1 MAFQTGTRIRP
12 ELANADYSGFVNA
25 ANIRA
30 QSLADLGAQIGGAIK
45 ARGEK
50 KEKARLNKQAAEMV
64 LGLSQQYGL
73 GIETM
78 DDAKI
83 AVDVFGGGAAAVNS
97 LSNLA
102 QDFKKGTPG
111 PSAFTSSEMGNFMDV
126 SAQLGF
132 RDLSQM
138 DVRDGVMYYQG
149 KPISQQ
155 DQDLFTAT
163 ESGLDF
169 YNRAKNRWDAL
180 QITDQKPSDKTPRPR
195 VPRPNKDTYYYGP

>member
-1 MAFQTGTRIRP
+1 MAFQTGTQIRP
-12 ELANADYSGFVNA
+12 ELADADYSGFVNA
-25 ANIRA
+25 ASIRA

-50 KEKARLNKQAAEMV
+50 KEKAKLNKQAAEMV
-64 LGLSQQYGL
+64 LGLSQKYGL

-83 AVDVFGGGAAAVNS
+83 AVDVFGGGASALDT
-97 LSNLA
+97 LSKLS
-102 QDFKKGTPG
+102 QDFKKGIPG
-111 PSAFTSSEMGNFMDV
+111 PSTVTSSEMNNFMDF

-132 RDLSQM
+132 IDLSKM

-180 QITDQKPSDKTPRPR
+180 KITDQKPSGKTPSAGAP
-195 VPRPNKDTYYYGP
+195 PKKDTYYYGP

>member
-1 MAFQTGTRIRP
+1 MAFQTGTKIRP
-12 ELANADYSGFVNA
+12 ELADADYSGFVNA
-25 ANIRA
+25 ASIRA

-50 KEKARLNKQAAEMV
+50 KEKAKLNKQAAEMV
-64 LGLSQQYGL
+64 LGLSQKYSL

-83 AVDVFGGGAAAVNS
+83 AVDVFGGGAAALDS
-97 LSNLA
+97 LSKLS
-102 QDFKKGTPG
+102 QDFKKGIAG
-111 PSAFTSSEMGNFMDV
+111 PSTVTSSEMGNFMDF

-132 RDLSQM
+132 IDLSKM
-138 DVRDGVMYYQG
+138 DVRDGVMYYLG

-155 DQDLFTAT
+155 DQDLLTAT

-180 QITDQKPSDKTPRPR
+180 QITDQKPSGKTPSAGAP
-195 VPRPNKDTYYYGP
+195 PKKDTYYYGP

>member
-1 MAFQTGTRIRP
+1 MAFQTGTKIRP

-25 ANIRA
+25 ASIRA

-50 KEKARLNKQAAEMV
+50 KEKAKLNKQAAEMV
-64 LGLSQQYGL
+64 LGLSQKYGL

-83 AVDVFGGGAAAVNS
+83 AVDVFGGGASALDS
-97 LSNLA
+97 LSKLSQA
-102 QDFKKGTPG
+102 FKKGIAG
-111 PSAFTSSEMGNFMDV
+111 PSTVTSSEMGNFMDF

-132 RDLSQM
+132 IDLSKM

-155 DQDLFTAT
+155 DQDLLTAT

-180 QITDQKPSDKTPRPR
+180 QITDQKPSGKTPSAGAP
-195 VPRPNKDTYYYGP
+195 PKKDTYYYGP

>member
-1 MAFQTGTRIRP
+1 MAFQTGTQIRP
-12 ELANADYSGFVNA
+12 ELADADYSGFVNA
-25 ANIRA
+25 ASIRA

-64 LGLSQQYGL
+64 LGLSQKYGL
-73 GIETM
+73 GIDTM

-83 AVDVFGGGAAAVNS
+83 AIDVFGGGASAVDT
-97 LSNLA
+97 LSKLS
-102 QDFKKGTPG
+102 QDFKKGIPG
-111 PSAFTSSEMGNFMDV
+111 PSSVTSSEMNNFMDF

-132 RDLSQM
+132 TDLSKM
-138 DVRDGVMYYQG
+138 NVRDGVMYYQG

-180 QITDQKPSDKTPRPR
+180 KITDQKPSVKTPSAGAP
-195 VPRPNKDTYYYGP
+195 PKKDTYYYGP

>member
-1 MAFQTGTRIRP
+1 MAFQTGTKIRP
-12 ELANADYSGFVNA
+12 ELADADYSGFVNA
-25 ANIRA
+25 ASIRA

-50 KEKARLNKQAAEMV
+50 KEKAKLNKQAAEMV
-64 LGLSQQYGL
+64 LGLSQKYSL

-83 AVDVFGGGAAAVNS
+83 AVDVFGGGAEALNS
-97 LSNLA
+97 LSKLS
-102 QDFKKGTPG
+102 QDFKNGIPG
-111 PSAFTSSEMGNFMDV
+111 PSSVTSSEMNNFMDF

-132 RDLSQM
+132 IDLSKM

-180 QITDQKPSDKTPRPR
+180 QITDQKPSGKTPSAGASQK
-195 VPRPNKDTYYYGP
+195 KDTYYYGP

>member
-1 MAFQTGTRIRP
+1 MAFQTGTQIRP
-12 ELANADYSGFVNA
+12 ELADADYSGFVNA
-25 ANIRA
+25 ASIRA

-78 DDAKI
+78 DHAKI
-83 AVDVFGGGAAAVNS
+83 AVDVFGGGAEALNS
-97 LSNLA
+97 LSKLS
-102 QDFKKGTPG
+102 QDFNEGKAG
-111 PSAFTSSEMGNFMDV
+111 PSTVKSSEMKNFMDF

-132 RDLSQM
+132 IDLSKM

-155 DQDLFTAT
+155 DQDLLTAT

-180 QITDQKPSDKTPRPR
+180 QITDQKPSGKTPSAGASQK
-195 VPRPNKDTYYYGP
+195 KDTYYYGP

>member
-1 MAFQTGTRIRP
+1 MAFQTGTQIRP
-12 ELANADYSGFVNA
+12 ELADADYSGFVNA
-25 ANIRA
+25 ASIRA

-50 KEKARLNKQAAEMV
+50 KEKAKLNKQAAEMV
-64 LGLSQQYGL
+64 LGLSQKYSL

-83 AVDVFGGGAAAVNS
+83 AVDVFGGGAEALNS
-97 LSNLA
+97 LSKLS
-102 QDFKKGTPG
+102 QDFKNGIPG
-111 PSAFTSSEMGNFMDV
+111 PSSVTSSEMNNFMDF

-132 RDLSQM
+132 IDLSKM

-155 DQDLFTAT
+155 DQDLLTAT

-180 QITDQKPSDKTPRPR
+180 QITDQKPSGKTPSAGASQK
-195 VPRPNKDTYYYGP
+195 KDTYYYGP

>member
-1 MAFQTGTRIRP
+1 MAFQTGTQIRP

-50 KEKARLNKQAAEMV
+50 KEKAKLNKQAAEMV
-64 LGLSQQYGL
+64 LGLSQKYGL

-83 AVDVFGGGAAAVNS
+83 AVDVFGGGASALDS
-97 LSNLA
+97 LSKLSQA
-102 QDFKKGTPG
+102 FKKGIAG
-111 PSAFTSSEMGNFMDV
+111 PSTVTSSEMGNFMDF

-132 RDLSQM
+132 IDLSKM

-155 DQDLFTAT
+155 DQDLLTAT

-180 QITDQKPSDKTPRPR
+180 QITDQKPSGKTPSAGAP
-195 VPRPNKDTYYYGP
+195 PKKDTYYYGP

>member
-1 MAFQTGTRIRP
+1 MAFQTGTQIRP
-12 ELANADYSGFVNA
+12 ELADADYSGFVNA
-25 ANIRA
+25 ASIRA

-45 ARGEK
+45 ASGEK

-64 LGLSQQYGL
+64 LGLSQKYSL

-97 LSNLA
+97 LSKLS
-102 QDFKKGTPG
+102 QDFNKGIAG
-111 PSAFTSSEMGNFMDV
+111 PSTVTSSEMGNFMNV

-132 RDLSQM
+132 IDFSKM

-155 DQDLFTAT
+155 DQDLLTAT

-180 QITDQKPSDKTPRPR
+180 QITDQKPSGKTPSADASPK
-195 VPRPNKDTYYYGP
+195 KDTYYYGP

>member
-1 MAFQTGTRIRP
+1 MAFQAGTQIRP

-25 ANIRA
+25 ASIRA

-45 ARGEK
+45 ASNEK
-50 KEKARLNKQAAEMV
+50 KEKARLNKQAAEML

-73 GIETM
+73 GIETTA
-78 DDAKI
+78 DANAAIK
-83 AVDVFGGGAAAVNS
+83 VFGDAAAAVNS
-97 LSNLA
+97 LSRLS
-102 QDFKKGTPG
+102 QDFKKGIAG
-111 PSAFTSSEMGNFMDV
+111 PSTVKSSEMENFMNV
-126 SAQLGF
+126 STQLGF
-132 RDLSQM
+132 ADLSKM

-155 DQDLFTAT
+155 EQDLFTAT

-180 QITDQKPSDKTPRPR
+180 QIIDQKPSGKTPSAGAAPK
-195 VPRPNKDTYYYGP
+195 KDTYYYGP

>member
-1 MAFQTGTRIRP
+1 MAFQTGTQIRP
-12 ELANADYSGFVNA
+12 ELADADYSGFVNA
-25 ANIRA
+25 ASIRA

-50 KEKARLNKQAAEMV
+50 KEKAKLNKQAAEMV
-64 LGLSQQYGL
+64 LGLSQKYGL

-83 AVDVFGGGAAAVNS
+83 AVDVFGGGASALDS
-97 LSNLA
+97 LSKLSQA
-102 QDFKKGTPG
+102 FKKGIAG
-111 PSAFTSSEMGNFMDV
+111 PSTVTSSEMGNFMDF

-132 RDLSQM
+132 IDLSKM

-155 DQDLFTAT
+155 DQDLLTAT

-180 QITDQKPSDKTPRPR
+180 QITDQKPSGKTPSAGASPK
-195 VPRPNKDTYYYGP
+195 NDTYYYGP

>member
-1 MAFQTGTRIRP
+1 MAFQTGTKIRP
-12 ELANADYSGFVNA
+12 ELADADYSGFVNA
-25 ANIRA
+25 ASIRA

-50 KEKARLNKQAAEMV
+50 KEKAKLNKQAAEMV
-64 LGLSQQYGL
+64 LGLSQKYGL

-83 AVDVFGGGAAAVNS
+83 AVDVFGGGASALDS
-97 LSNLA
+97 LSKLSQA
-102 QDFKKGTPG
+102 FKKGIPG
-111 PSAFTSSEMGNFMDV
+111 PSTVTSSEMGNFMDF

-132 RDLSQM
+132 IDLSKM

-180 QITDQKPSDKTPRPR
+180 QITDQKPSGKTPSAGAP
-195 VPRPNKDTYYYGP
+195 PKKDTYYYGP

>member
-1 MAFQTGTRIRP
+1 MAFQTGTKIRP
-12 ELANADYSGFVNA
+12 ELADADYSGFVNA
-25 ANIRA
+25 ASIRA

-50 KEKARLNKQAAEMV
+50 KEKAKLNKQAAEMV
-64 LGLSQQYGL
+64 LGLSQKYSL

-83 AVDVFGGGAAAVNS
+83 AVDVFGGGAEALDS
-97 LSNLA
+97 LSKLS
-102 QDFKKGTPG
+102 QDFKKGIPG
-111 PSAFTSSEMGNFMDV
+111 PSTVTSSEMGNFMDF

-132 RDLSQM
+132 IDLSKM

-155 DQDLFTAT
+155 DQDLLTAT

-180 QITDQKPSDKTPRPR
+180 QITDQKPSGKTPSAGASQK
-195 VPRPNKDTYYYGP
+195 KDTYYYGP

>member
-1 MAFQTGTRIRP
+1 MAFQTGTQIRP
-12 ELANADYSGFVNA
+12 ELADADYSGFVNA
-25 ANIRA
+25 ASIRA

-64 LGLSQQYGL
+64 LGLSQKYGL
-73 GIETM
+73 GIDTM

-83 AVDVFGGGAAAVNS
+83 AIDVFGGGASAVDT
-97 LSNLA
+97 LSKLS
-102 QDFKKGTPG
+102 QDFKKGIPG
-111 PSAFTSSEMGNFMDV
+111 PSSVTSSEMNNFMDF

-132 RDLSQM
+132 TDLSKM
-138 DVRDGVMYYQG
+138 NVRDGVMYYQG

-180 QITDQKPSDKTPRPR
+180 QITDQKPSGKTPSAGASPK
-195 VPRPNKDTYYYGP
+195 KDTYYYGP